1 MPINDILNST
11 KSAMAKA
18 VEHFQHQLTRVRT
31 GRASANMLD
40 NIRVDYYGTPTPLAQ
55 IGSISV
61 PEPRMIVVQPWERNL
76 LGAIEKAIHASDL
89 GVNPNND
96 GTIIRIPIPALTEER
111 RKDIVK
117 QCWKMAEEAKV
128 AIRNIRRDELEVL
141 KKAEKAEGFSEDD
154 RKRGEA
160 DIQKVTDKHIADV
173 DALAKSKEKEIL
185 EV

>member
-11 KSAMAKA
+11 KSAMTKA

-31 GRASANMLD
+31 GRASATMLD

-173 DALAKSKEKEIL
+173 DTLAKSKEKEIL